1 MSASDSSNILPANGN
16 GGGGAAEGRRT
27 RGPNDPHRPERII
40 EAAMRI
46 ISQSG
51 VEALTHRAIAKEAG
65 VPLGSTT
72 YYFKTLDDIIVAALE
87 QAIRDDTDK
96 LERWAAGIQNPD
108 DVAGALTRRIM
119 EDSADLEREVV
130 WYRLFLWGA
139 TAPATQE
146 ISYRWAQLMTRILE
160 RFVDGQT
167 AEVLSTLYDALLLR
181 VMTSGGRI
189 EEKDVARIIHS
200 VMNAHLETLH

>member
-1 MSASDSSNILPANGN
+1 VKSSGSTSNGASSN
-16 GGGGAAEGRRT
+16 GGDAGAGEGRRV
-27 RGPNDPHRPERII
+27 RGPNDPHRRERII
-40 EAAMRI
+40 EAAMRV
-46 ISQSG
+46 ISRSG

-87 QAIRDDTDK
+87 QAIHDDTDK
-96 LERWAAGIQNPD
+96 LERWAEGIQGPD
-108 DVAGALTRRIM
+108 DVANALTRRIM

-139 TAPATQE
+139 TDPATQE
-146 ISYRWAQLMTRILE
+146 ISYRWSQLMTKILE
-160 RFVDGQT
+160 RFVDDQL

-189 EEKDVARIIHS
+189 EEKDVARIIDS
-200 VMNAHLETLH
+200 VVNAHLERR